1 MTTIYTAAEADYI
14 AVYNDYMTA
23 RDGFF
28 AGKVSAEDFIALRK
42 EMEAALA
49 AWEAERAAA

>member
-1 MTTIYTAAEADYI
+1 MIYTAAEADYI
-14 AVYNDYMTA
+14 AAYNDYMAA